1 MCELST
7 GPLVAHL
14 VPNRKQV
21 IGGEKYFY
29 GRGSQKDGEVRPAGG
44 RRRVVVSVKWLQPT
58 TCRHWH
64 CKQQHCNLCIGI
76 LYSVLNC
83 TAANANTFDWAW
95 GAMHVCFFYCPAIYS
110 AFLIFLVFTIEK
122 IRSISHEKTVPKN
135 CTRIFRFWSEGHAT
149 NFFFLPLWI
158 EFFLY
163 HMLHF
168 MNIYTNKSQLIVS
181 ARFQKMLTL
190 FLSDDCHNTNSIQ
203 NRFQKIQ
210 SKTHETQLFVFFLAD
225 NPKL

>member
-1 MCELST
+1 MKRRYQKIAQEFF
-7 GPLVAHL
+7 A
-14 VPNRKQV
+14 
-21 IGGEKYFY
+21 FD
-29 GRGSQKDGEVRPAGG
+29 QKDMP
-44 RRRVVVSVKWLQPT
+44 
-58 TCRHWH
+58 
-64 CKQQHCNLCIGI
+64 
-76 LYSVLNC
+76 
-83 TAANANTFDWAW
+83 
-95 GAMHVCFFYCPAIYS
+95 
-110 AFLIFLVFTIEK
+110 LI
-122 IRSISHEKTVPKN
+122 
-135 CTRIFRFWSEGHAT
+135 
-149 NFFFLPLWI
+149 FFFLPLWI

>member
-1 MCELST
+1 MSALALQTATLQSLHWDTVLCTELH
-7 GPLVAHL
+7 G
-14 VPNRKQV
+14 RQRQ
-21 IGGEKYFY
+21 YFWLGM
-29 GRGSQKDGEVRPAGG
+29 GRNARLFLLLSCYLFCISNLSSFYHRENLIHITWKDGTKKLHKNFSLLI
-44 RRRVVVSVKWLQPT
+44 RR
-58 TCRHWH
+58 TCH
-64 CKQQHCNLCIGI
+64 
-76 LYSVLNC
+76 Y
-83 TAANANTFDWAW
+83 
-95 GAMHVCFFYCPAIYS
+95 
-110 AFLIFLVFTIEK
+110 
-122 IRSISHEKTVPKN
+122 
-135 CTRIFRFWSEGHAT
+135 
-149 NFFFLPLWI
+149 FFLPLWI